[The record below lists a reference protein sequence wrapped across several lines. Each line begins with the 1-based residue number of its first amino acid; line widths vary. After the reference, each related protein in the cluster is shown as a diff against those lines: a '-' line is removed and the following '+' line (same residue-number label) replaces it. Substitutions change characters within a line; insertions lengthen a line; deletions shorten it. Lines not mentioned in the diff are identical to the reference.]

1 MVYGTHMSDR
11 IFFSLAALAA
21 VLMVALALVYPQG
34 IGKRSPK
41 PFGHE
46 TYYAIE
52 ARKDAAAAAAAAKAK
67 AAKAAAKPADASAM
81 RGPL

>member
-1 MVYGTHMSDR
+1 MSDR

-21 VLMVALALVYPQG
+21 VLMVALALVCPQG

-46 TYYAIE
+46 TYYAAE
-52 ARKDAAAAAAAAKAK
+52 ARRDAAEA
-67 AAKAAAKPADASAM
+67 AAKAAAKATVKPAPSGAPPAPTAPM
-81 RGPL
+81 RGPH

>member
-1 MVYGTHMSDR
+1 MSDR

-46 TYYAIE
+46 TYYAVE
-52 ARKDAAAAAAAAKAK
+52 ARTDAAEAQAKARVK
-67 AAKAAAKPADASAM
+67 AAGALRTPSTPTAPM
-81 RGPL
+81 RGPH

>member
-1 MVYGTHMSDR
+1 MSDR

-52 ARKDAAAAAAAAKAK
+52 ARRTVGEAAAKTRNK
-67 AAKAAAKPADASAM
+67 AAGALRTPPAPTAPM
-81 RGPL
+81 RGPH

>member
-1 MVYGTHMSDR
+1 MSDR

-34 IGKRSPK
+34 VGKRSVA

-46 TYYAIE
+46 TYYVVE
-52 ARKDAAAAAAAAKAK
+52 ARKDAAAAEAKAR
-67 AAKAAAKPADASAM
+67 AKTVPLRAPPSPTAPM
-81 RGPL
+81 RGAH

>member
-1 MVYGTHMSDR
+1 MSDR
-11 IFFSLAALAA
+11 IFVSLAAVAA

-46 TYYAIE
+46 TYYAVE
-52 ARKDAAAAAAAAKAK
+52 ARKDAAAAAAKAQAKAK
-67 AAKAAAKPADASAM
+67 AATPGTPSAPSTPM
-81 RGPL
+81 RGPH